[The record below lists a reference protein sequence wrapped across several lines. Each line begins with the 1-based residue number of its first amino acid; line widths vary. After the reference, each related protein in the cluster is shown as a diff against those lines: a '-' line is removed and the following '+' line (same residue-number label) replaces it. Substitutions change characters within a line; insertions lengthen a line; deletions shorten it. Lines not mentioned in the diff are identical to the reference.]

1 MIKAYMQVKNDRTM
15 MKNYR
20 RVAIVEEFWN
30 ILKQIHDR
38 DCIHAGIKKTFSRG
52 SENLRM

>member
-1 MIKAYMQVKNDRTM
+1 MQVKNDRTM